1 MKRLLFK
8 LFFRRSLR
16 GLAERSSSIKSI
28 FDKTITDL
36 RTVNSDIQAE
46 VRKTEKL
53 EQILAAKKANLNNIH
68 AKNDNLVQK
77 IEALLA

>member
-8 LFFRRSLR
+8 IFFRRSLK

-36 RTVNSDIQAE
+36 GTVNADIQDQ
-46 VRKTEKL
+46 VKKTEKL
-53 EQILAAKKANLNNIH
+53 EQILAAKKADLNNIY
-68 AKNDNLVQK
+68 AKNDNLAQK

>member
-68 AKNDNLVQK
+68 AKNDNLAQK